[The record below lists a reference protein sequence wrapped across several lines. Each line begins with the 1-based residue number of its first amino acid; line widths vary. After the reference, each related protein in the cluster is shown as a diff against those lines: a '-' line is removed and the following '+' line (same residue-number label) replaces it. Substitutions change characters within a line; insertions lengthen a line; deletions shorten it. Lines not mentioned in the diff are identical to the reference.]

1 MEKKE
6 IKKIKKLLKKDINEK
21 TRAFI
26 FTAVR
31 ENGTG
36 PLCYEGAEVDLVAM
50 LFSAAIKLSREHLKI
65 LSNALTNLLSVT
77 ETLEKDDSDQ
87 AKGETENEQQ
97 QQ

>member
-6 IKKIKKLLKKDINEK
+6 IKKVKKLLKKDINEK

-31 ENGTG
+31 ENGEG
-36 PLCYEGAEVDLVAM
+36 PLCYGGSSAEIVAM
-50 LFSAAIKLSREHLKI
+50 LFSVLTKLNRKHIKAF
-65 LSNALTNLLSVT
+65 SNALIDLLSVT
-77 ETLEKDDSDQ
+77 EALEKDDSNQ

-97 QQ
+97 Q